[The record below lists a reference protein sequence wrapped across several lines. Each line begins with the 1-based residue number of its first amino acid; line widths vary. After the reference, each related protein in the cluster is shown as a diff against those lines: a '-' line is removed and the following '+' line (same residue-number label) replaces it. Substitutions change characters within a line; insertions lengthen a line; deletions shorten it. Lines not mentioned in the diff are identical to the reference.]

1 MPPGGGIQRGH
12 KLTERADMS
21 PGIHTPLTDLLG
33 LRYPILLAPMGAVA
47 GGALAAAVTHS
58 GGLGLIGPGYLG
70 DDWINREFDAAG
82 NARVGVGFITWD
94 LAKSPQRLATCLARK
109 PAAVM
114 LSFGD
119 AMPYVAA
126 VRQAGAKLILQ
137 VQSVAAAKE
146 AARLGADV
154 VVAQG
159 IEGGGHGAKPEQGRS
174 LLPLLPAVVDAVAPV
189 PVVAAGG
196 IADGRG
202 LAAALTLGAAG
213 ALIGTRFYACRESL
227 GHANA
232 KAKIVESSGD
242 QTLRTRIFDIARAI
256 DWPLEYTGRA
266 IANDLSR
273 RWHGR
278 EAALEAAL
286 DEEKQRYV
294 AAAAAGDVDTSVV
307 WAGEGIDL
315 IHGVEPAAE
324 IVERLAAEARAALE
338 KTRGFLI

>member
-1 MPPGGGIQRGH
+1 MTASFR
-12 KLTERADMS
+12 TA
-21 PGIHTPLTDLLG
+21 LTDLLG
-33 LRYPILLAPMGAVA
+33 LQHPILLAPMGAIA
-47 GGALAAAVTHS
+47 GGALAAAVTRA
-58 GGLGLIGPGYLG
+58 GGLGLLGPGYLG

-82 NARVGVGFITWD
+82 NTRVGVGFITWD

-119 AMPYVAA
+119 AAPYIKDIKAS
-126 VRQAGAKLILQ
+126 GAKLILQ
-137 VQSVAAAKE
+137 VQSVAGAKE
-146 AARLGADV
+146 AAQLGADV

-159 IEGGGHGAKPEQGRS
+159 IEGGGHGARPESGRS
-174 LLPLLPAVVDAVAPV
+174 LMPLLPAVVDAVAPV

-202 LAAALTLGAAG
+202 LAAALALGAAG
-213 ALIGTRFYACRESL
+213 VLIGTRFYAAQESL
-227 GHANA
+227 GHANG
-232 KAKIVESSGD
+232 KARIVAASGD
-242 QTLRTRIFDIARAI
+242 QTLRTRVFDIVRAI

-266 IANDLSR
+266 ITNDLIR

-278 EAALEAAL
+278 EAALEAARGT
-286 DEEKQRYV
+286 EQPRYA

-315 IHGVEPAAE
+315 VRAVEPAAA
-324 IVERLAAEARAALE
+324 IVDRLVAEARAALE
-338 KTRGFLI
+338 KASGSRL

>member
-1 MPPGGGIQRGH
+1 MTSIR
-12 KLTERADMS
+12 
-21 PGIHTPLTDLLG
+21 TPLTDLLG
-33 LRYPILLAPMGAVA
+33 IRYPILLAPMGAVA
-47 GGALAAAVTHS
+47 GGALAAAVTHV

-109 PAAVM
+109 PAVVM

-126 VRQAGAKLILQ
+126 VKGSGAKLIMQ

-146 AARLGADV
+146 AVRLGADV

-159 IEGGGHGAKPEQGRS
+159 IEGGGHGARPEQGRS
-174 LLPLLPAVVDAVAPV
+174 LLPLLPAIVDAVAPV

-202 LAAALTLGAAG
+202 LAAALSLGAAG
-213 ALIGTRFYACRESL
+213 ALIGTRFYAARESL

-232 KAKIVESSGD
+232 KARIVASSGD
-242 QTLRTRIFDIARAI
+242 QTLRTRIFDIVRAI
-256 DWPLEYTGRA
+256 DWPLDYTGRA
-266 IANDLSR
+266 IANDLTQ
-273 RWHGR
+273 RWHGH
-278 EAALEAAL
+278 EAALEGARDA
-286 DEEKQRYV
+286 EGPRY
-294 AAAAAGDVDTSVV
+294 AAAAASGDVNTSVV

-315 IHGVEPAAE
+315 VHAVEPAGA
-324 IVERLAAEARAALE
+324 IVDRLVSEAHAALQRA
-338 KTRGFLI
+338 RGAG

>member
-1 MPPGGGIQRGH
+1 MTASFRT
-12 KLTERADMS
+12 KLTE
-21 PGIHTPLTDLLG
+21 LLG
-33 LRYPILLAPMGAVA
+33 LRHPILLAPMGAIA
-47 GGALAAAVTHS
+47 GGALAAAVTHA

-70 DDWINREFDAAG
+70 DDWIDREFDAAG

-109 PAAVM
+109 PAVVM

-126 VRQAGAKLILQ
+126 VKASGARLILQ
-137 VQSVAAAKE
+137 VQSVAGARE
-146 AARLGADV
+146 AVRLGADV

-159 IEGGGHGAKPEQGRS
+159 IEGGGHGARPEQGRS
-174 LLPLLPAVVDAVAPV
+174 LLPLLPAIVDAVSPV

-202 LAAALTLGAAG
+202 LAAALALGAAG
-213 ALIGTRFYACRESL
+213 ALIGTRFYAARESL

-232 KAKIVESSGD
+232 KARIAAASGD
-242 QTLRTRIFDIARAI
+242 QTVRTRVFDIARAI

-278 EAALEAAL
+278 EAGLEAAL
-286 DEEKQRYV
+286 DSERPRYA
-294 AAAAAGDVDTSVV
+294 AAAAAGDVATSVV
-307 WAGEGIDL
+307 WAGEGLDL

-324 IVERLAAEARAALE
+324 IMDRLVAEARAALE
-338 KTRGFLI
+338 KAQGFLL